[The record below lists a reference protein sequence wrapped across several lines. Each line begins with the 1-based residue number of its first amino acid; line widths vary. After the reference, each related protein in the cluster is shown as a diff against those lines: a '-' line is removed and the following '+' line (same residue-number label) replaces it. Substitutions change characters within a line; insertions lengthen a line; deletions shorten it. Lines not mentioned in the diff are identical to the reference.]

1 MSRAGKRVWLLQL
14 IAVLA
19 IGASAC
25 GKYGKPVR
33 SHPAAPAM
41 TGQALSGEATD
52 RAPVPDQAGS
62 EERAGEAP

>member
-1 MSRAGKRVWLLQL
+1 MSRAGNRVWLLQL
-14 IAVLA
+14 IALLA

-33 SHPAAPAM
+33 NRPVAPAT
-41 TGQALSGEATD
+41 TGQVLSGAATD
-52 RAPVPDQAGS
+52 RAPAPNQAES

>member
-1 MSRAGKRVWLLQL
+1 MSRAGNRLWLLQL

-33 SHPAAPAM
+33 SRPAAPAT
-41 TGQALSGEATD
+41 TGQALSGAATD
-52 RAPVPDQAGS
+52 RAPAPDPAES